1 MQLETLFQMIDD
13 RKEEM
18 FELLS
23 RLVRI
28 ESQSFGS
35 TGNEKEIAEYIHS
48 LCLELGLESSLYSP
62 MELEGFADHPDY
74 LPGRNLENRYN
85 VTAVWKGEADQ
96 NELMLMAHTDTVQF
110 GDPANWEMDPLS
122 GAIRDGRI
130 YGRGAGDDKSGI
142 AVMLFLTKIM
152 KEAGFIP
159 KRNCLLTAYCDEEYG
174 GSHGALAAVLRDPC
188 ERVLN
193 LDAAADMVVTCA
205 TGGGEMKFKY
215 HCAEPVDS
223 SWRVARALPVAMDV
237 IDEFAA
243 RRRSELENNR
253 FYADTVVPQQALRYI
268 GVKAGEN
275 GQDLGVGELHFV
287 FYTDKT
293 KEEIYPEF
301 DQMDAVL
308 RERLAPL
315 GMVSDGFYP
324 TTRFFHYVTC
334 EGDHP
339 HVQDYLEVA
348 NKVTGRTIEVCGGG
362 LGDHSVI
369 AKYGCPSALSIGCIR
384 NFEQAGG
391 AHQPNEFIECDKM
404 VEFAKIIAAYMLK
417 VLQ

>member
-1 MQLETLFQMIDD
+1 MELQSVFQLIEE
-13 RKEEM
+13 RKDEM
-18 FELLS
+18 FQLLS
-23 RLVRI
+23 RLVQI
-28 ESQSFGS
+28 DSQSFGS
-35 TGNEKEIAEYIHS
+35 YGREKKIAEYIHG
-48 LCLELGLESSLYSP
+48 LCQELGLESSLYSP
-62 MELEGFADHPDY
+62 MDLEGFADHPDY
-74 LPGRNLENRYN
+74 MPGRNLEDRYN
-85 VTAVWKGEADQ
+85 VTAVWKGEEDQ
-96 NELMLMAHTDTVQF
+96 NALMLMAHTDTVQF
-110 GDPANWEMDPLS
+110 GDPANWELSPLS
-122 GAIRDGRI
+122 GAIKDGRI

-152 KEAGFIP
+152 KEAGFRP
-159 KRNCLLTAYCDEEYG
+159 KRNCLLNAYSDEEYG

-188 ERVLN
+188 QRVLN
-193 LDAAADMVVTCA
+193 LDAATDMVVTCA
-205 TGGGEMKFKY
+205 TGGGEMKFKF

-237 IDEFAA
+237 IDEFAQ
-243 RRRSELENNR
+243 RRREELENNR
-253 FYADTVVPQQALRYI
+253 FYAGTVVPQQALRYI

-293 KEEIYPEF
+293 KDEIYPEF
-301 DQMDAVL
+301 DEMDTVL
-308 RERLAPL
+308 KERLAPL
-315 GMVSDGFYP
+315 GMISDGFYP

-334 EGDHP
+334 ESDHP
-339 HVQDYLEVA
+339 HVLDYLQAVRT
-348 NKVTGRTIEVCGGG
+348 VTGREIDVCGGG

-369 AKYGCPSALSIGCIR
+369 AKYGCPSAISIGCIR

-391 AHQPNEFIECDKM
+391 AHQPNEFIECDAM

>member
-1 MQLETLFQMIDD
+1 MQLQTIFQMIED

-18 FELLS
+18 FRLLS
-23 RLVRI
+23 RLVQI
-28 ESQSFGS
+28 DSQSFGS
-35 TGNEKEIAEYIHS
+35 YGREKEIAEYIHT
-48 LCLELGLESSLYSP
+48 LCQELGLESSLYSP
-62 MELEGFADHPDY
+62 LDLEGFTDHPDY
-74 LPGRNLENRYN
+74 MPGRHLEDRYN
-85 VTAVWKGEADQ
+85 VTAVWKGIEDK
-96 NELMLMAHTDTVQF
+96 NELMLMAHTDTVKF
-110 GDPANWEMDPLS
+110 GDPANWELDPLS
-122 GAIRDGRI
+122 GIIRDGRI

-142 AVMLFLTKIM
+142 AVMLFLTKLF
-152 KEAGFIP
+152 KDAGFQP
-159 KRNCLLTAYCDEEYG
+159 KANCLLNAYCDEEYG

-193 LDAAADMVVTCA
+193 LDATTDMVVSCA
-205 TGGGEMKFKY
+205 TGGGEMKFKF

-243 RRRSELENNR
+243 RRRKELEENR
-253 FYADTVVPQQALRYI
+253 FYGDSVVPQQALRYI
-268 GVKAGEN
+268 GVKAGED

-293 KEEIYPEF
+293 KAEIYPEF

-315 GMVSDGFYP
+315 GMVSDGFHP
-324 TTRFFHYVTC
+324 ATRFFHYVTC

-339 HVQDYLEVA
+339 YVRDYLEVA
-348 NKVTGRTIEVCGGG
+348 RQVTGREIDVCGGG
-362 LGDHSVI
+362 LGDQSVI

-384 NFEQAGG
+384 NFEQEGG
-391 AHQPNEFIECDKM
+391 AHQPNEYIECDKM
-404 VEFAKIIAAYMLK
+404 VEFAKIIAAYMVK
-417 VLQ
+417 VLG

>member
-1 MQLETLFQMIDD
+1 MELQTLYALIDE

-18 FELLS
+18 FQLLS
-23 RLVRI
+23 KLVQI
-28 ESQSFGS
+28 ESQSFGNC
-35 TGNEKEIAEYIHS
+35 GNEKEIAEYIHG
-48 LCLELGLESSLYSP
+48 LCQELGLESSLYSP
-62 MELEGFADHPDY
+62 MELEGFSEHPDY
-74 LPGRNLENRYN
+74 MPGRNLEDRYN
-85 VTAVWKGEADQ
+85 VTAVWKGAEDI

-110 GDPANWEMDPLS
+110 GDPGNWEKDPLS
-122 GAIRDGRI
+122 GAIQDGRI

-152 KEAGFIP
+152 KEAGFQP
-159 KRNCLLTAYCDEEYG
+159 KRNCLLNAYCDEEYG

-193 LDAAADMVVTCA
+193 LDAATDMVVTCA
-205 TGGGEMKFKY
+205 TGGGEMKFKF

-237 IDEFAA
+237 IDEFAE
-243 RRRSELENNR
+243 RRREELQNNR

-308 RERLAPL
+308 KERLAPL

-339 HVQDYLEVA
+339 HVLDYLEA
-348 NKVTGRTIEVCGGG
+348 AKIATGRDMNVCGGG
-362 LGDHSVI
+362 LGDQSVI
-369 AKYGCPSALSIGCIR
+369 AKYGCPSTISIGCIR
-384 NFEQAGG
+384 NFEQEGG
-391 AHQPNEFIECDKM
+391 AHQPNEYIECDKM

>member
-1 MQLETLFQMIDD
+1 MELQTLYALIDE

-18 FELLS
+18 FQLLS
-23 RLVRI
+23 KLVQI
-28 ESQSFGS
+28 ESQSFN
-35 TGNEKEIAEYIHS
+35 THGNEKEIAEYIHG

-74 LPGRNLENRYN
+74 MPGRNLEDRYN
-85 VTAVWKGEADQ
+85 VTAVWKGAEDI

-110 GDPANWEMDPLS
+110 GDLANWEMDPLS
-122 GAIRDGRI
+122 GAIKDGRI

-142 AVMLFLTKIM
+142 AVMLFLAKIM

-159 KRNCLLTAYCDEEYG
+159 KRNCLLNAYCDEEYG

-193 LDAAADMVVTCA
+193 LDASSDMVVTCA
-205 TGGGEMKFKY
+205 TGGGEMKFKF

-243 RRRSELENNR
+243 RRREELQNNR

-301 DQMDAVL
+301 DRMDAVL
-308 RERLAPL
+308 KERLAPL

-339 HVQDYLEVA
+339 HVQDYLQA
-348 NKVTGRTIEVCGGG
+348 AKIATGRDMYVCGGG
-362 LGDHSVI
+362 LGDQSVI
-369 AKYGCPSALSIGCIR
+369 AKYGCPSAISIGCIR
-384 NFEQAGG
+384 NFEQEGG
-391 AHQPNEFIECDKM
+391 AHQPNEYIECDKM
-404 VEFAKIIAAYMLK
+404 VEFAKIIAAYMLN